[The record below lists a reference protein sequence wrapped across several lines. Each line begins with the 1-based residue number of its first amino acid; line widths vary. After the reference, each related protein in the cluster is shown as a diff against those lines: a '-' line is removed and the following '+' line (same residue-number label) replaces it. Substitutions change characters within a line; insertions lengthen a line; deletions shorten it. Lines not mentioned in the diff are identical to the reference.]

1 MRRLTFSCV
10 RHQYLAL
17 SFGLVSSIPKER
29 VFGSSLSHCRAFA
42 ISSAAASLQSIAK
55 EKTRNVGIIAHV
67 DAGKTTT
74 VERMLFYAGVTH
86 SIGDVDKGTTVT
98 DYMEM
103 ERERGITIVSAAISF
118 PWLGHRFNLV
128 DTPGHVDFT
137 VEGRTRW
144 FLLLCVCSFDIFFSG
159 ANGACSGWRGRHS
172 GCCSRS
178 ASSDRDSVEA
188 R

>member
-1 MRRLTFSCV
+1 MCGPLIRGIGDGGGVRMAAARTSSGCV
-10 RHQYLAL
+10 AGAVAGESAAL
-17 SFGLVSSIPKER
+17 QTRPAAHTTMMLDAKN
-29 VFGSSLSHCRAFA
+29 RAFA

-137 VEGRTRW
+137 VEGRTLW
-144 FLLLCVCSFDIFFSG
+144 FLLLCVCSFDM
-159 ANGACSGWRGRHS
+159 
-172 GCCSRS
+172 
-178 ASSDRDSVEA
+178 
-188 R
+188 